1 MSQIDEIKS
10 RIDIVD
16 LIGES
21 VKLRRAGKNYS
32 GLCPFHNEKTP
43 SFIVSPDRQTWRC
56 FGQCNEGGDIFRFM
70 MKKEGWDFKEAL
82 RFLAERAGVKLEA
95 YKAEKPE
102 EKEAHER
109 LRGLLEEAVT
119 FYRHHLTTPAG
130 KFALDYIHDKRH
142 LTDTTIETFGL
153 GYAPA
158 GWDGAFKH
166 FLARGYTEQELL
178 DTGLIIVHADEGDSG
193 APGRR
198 RTFDRFRNRLMIPI
212 RDENG
217 RMAGFGAR
225 ILDPQDFPKFMNSPE
240 TPLFSKSRLLYGLER
255 ARKPI
260 RAADQAV
267 IVEGYLDVIAVHQAG
282 FENVVSPMGTA
293 LTEEQLRLLK
303 RFSRRIVLALDPD
316 AAGQKAV
323 LSGLEAARQSLDH
336 ADELRFDARGLLR
349 HEARLQADLRVAS
362 MPDGL
367 DPDEI
372 VQRDPQQWQG
382 LIENAQPV
390 VIHVVQALSAGRDLE
405 DAKIKS
411 EIVGRVL
418 PLIDDIPNPDERD
431 SYKQWLARFLKLDE
445 RTVLGRN
452 VQGALGGQPGMH
464 NRRPRQKEPVPVHE
478 EQAPSKAVAAPGSPV
493 QTKEAHLLGLLILRP
508 DLLYRLDRALQ
519 ETSLGRMT
527 AEDFIYTDHQVLF
540 RLVRQ
545 SLEQDMVEADHYLR
559 QNLPLSLQNLVDELI
574 AQAGQPDPLDD
585 RLLEDMFRTVKVLRR
600 HFEDETINQLRFLLQ
615 EMQGQS
621 ELQISYLTLVAQH
634 SLARQ
639 MLDQARINQ
648 NGRRK
653 EGK

>member
-16 LIGES
+16 LIGET
-21 VKLRRAGKNYS
+21 VKLRRTGKNYS

-56 FGQCNEGGDIFRFM
+56 FGQCNEGGDIFRFV

-82 RFLAERAGVKLEA
+82 QAMADRAGVKLEA

-109 LRGLLEEAVT
+109 LRGLLEEALT
-119 FYRHHLTTPAG
+119 FFRHHLSTPAG
-130 KFALDYIHDKRH
+130 KFALDYIHEKRH
-142 LTDTTIETFGL
+142 LTDAIIETFGL
-153 GYAPA
+153 GYAPP
-158 GWDGAFKH
+158 GWDTALKH
-166 FLARGYTEQELL
+166 FLSRGYSEQELL
-178 DTGLIIVHADEGDSG
+178 DTGLIIVKDEESG
-193 APGRR
+193 AGASERR

-217 RMAGFGAR
+217 KLTGFGAR

-240 TPLFSKSRLLYGLER
+240 TPLFSKSRLLYGLDR

-260 RAADQAV
+260 RAANQAV

-282 FENVVSPMGTA
+282 YENVVSPMGTA

-303 RFSRRIVLALDPD
+303 RFSPRIVLALDPD

-323 LSGLEAARQSLDH
+323 LSGLAAARQSLDH

-372 VQRDPQQWQG
+372 VQRDPLQWKS
-382 LIENAQPV
+382 LIEDAQPIV
-390 VIHVVQALSAGRDLE
+390 VHVMNTLAAGRDLE
-405 DAKIKS
+405 DAKVKS
-411 EIVGRVL
+411 EIVGQML
-418 PLIDDIPNPDERD
+418 PLIEDLTDPDERD
-431 SYKQWLARFLKLDE
+431 SYKQRLARFLSIDE
-445 RTVLGRN
+445 RTILGRN
-452 VQGALGGQPGMH
+452 VQGAIGLQPQF
-464 NRRPRQKEPVPVHE
+464 RPRRSRPRPDGS
-478 EQAPSKAVAAPGSPV
+478 APAGEVSPLVTAPAASPSHKIE
-493 QTKEAHLLGLLILRP
+493 THILSLLVRRP

-519 ETSLGRMT
+519 EAALSRMT
-527 AEDFIYTDHQVLF
+527 PEDFGYTDHQVLF

-545 SLEQDMVEADHYLR
+545 SLEQDADDADQFLR
-559 QNLPLSLQNLVDELI
+559 QNLPLSLENLADELA
-574 AQAGQPDPLDD
+574 AQAGELDPVDD
-585 RLLEDMFRTVKVLRR
+585 RLLEDLFRAVVKIR
-600 HFEDETINQLRFLLQ
+600 HMALNESVNQLRFLQ
-615 EMQGQS
+615 EEAQQS
-621 ELQISYLTLVAQH
+621 GDLRADAYREMVQQH
-634 SLARQ
+634 SLLLRS
-639 MLDQARINQ
+639 LDQAKMKQ

-653 EGK
+653 EG